1 LLCLAPQ
8 LVIRVINFEP
18 VQPICP
24 RYASTLRTDGQTD
37 RQTDGRLT
45 IAITR
50 FVHYVHRAVKSE
62 GVTDGEIGED
72 ETGELTERFVATDN
86 ARLDNA
92 APEYKGR

>member
-1 LLCLAPQ
+1 MH
-8 LVIRVINFEP
+8 I
-18 VQPICP
+18 
-24 RYASTLRTDGQTD
+24 
-37 RQTDGRLT
+37 
-45 IAITR
+45 
-50 FVHYVHRAVKSE
+50 VHRAVKSE